1 MQSLHGG
8 KQPQMRD
15 TVWNGKVQKLVL
27 RIGIPKG
34 LIQVLKER
42 GKYREGMKLE
52 EMRAE
57 LASHTDFKKEKLR
70 LNIF

>member
-1 MQSLHGG
+1 
-8 KQPQMRD
+8 MRD
-15 TVWNGKVQKLVL
+15 TVWNGKVQELVF

-57 LASHTDFKKEKLR
+57 LVSHTDYKED
-70 LNIF
+70 

>member
-15 TVWNGKVQKLVL
+15 TVWNGMVQELVF
-27 RIGIPKG
+27 RIIIPKG
-34 LIQVLKER
+34 LIQVLKEK

-57 LASHTDFKKEKLR
+57 LVSHTDYKED
-70 LNIF
+70 